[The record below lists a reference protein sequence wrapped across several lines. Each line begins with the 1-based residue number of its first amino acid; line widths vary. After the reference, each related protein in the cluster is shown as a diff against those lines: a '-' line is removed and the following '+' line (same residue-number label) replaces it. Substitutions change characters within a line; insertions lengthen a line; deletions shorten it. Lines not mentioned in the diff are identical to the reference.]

1 MIVFII
7 AGYTFLII
15 FNCFP
20 LYKKKLWPDYLINGI
35 LGALSLTLAV
45 LLSLNVKIPTPLRP
59 IEHLITLI
67 LGR

>member
-1 MIVFII
+1 M
-7 AGYTFLII
+7 
-15 FNCFP
+15 
-20 LYKKKLWPDYLINGI
+20 PDYLINGI